1 VSPSDSERR
10 YLKYIRDSIDRIQRY
25 APSTLEDFLRDEEA
39 QDAIIWRLQ
48 TLADA
53 AKNHLSQELKARH
66 PEIRWRAVYGFRN
79 VAAHAYADV
88 NLARVWEIVQGHLH
102 PVRKAVEDELRP

>member
-1 VSPSDSERR
+1 MSPTDRERR
-10 YLKYIRDSIDRIQRY
+10 YLRYIRDSIERIRRY

-39 QDAIIWRLQ
+39 QDAIVWRLQ

-53 AKNHLSQELKARH
+53 ARNHLSAELKARH

-88 NLARVWEIVQGHLH
+88 DWARVWEIVQEHLQ
-102 PVRKAVEDELRP
+102 PVRRAVEEELA

>member
-1 VSPSDSERR
+1 VSPSDRERR
-10 YLKYIRDSIDRIQRY
+10 YLRYIRDSIERIRRY

-39 QDAIIWRLQ
+39 QDAIVWRLQ

-53 AKNHLSQELKARH
+53 ARNHLSQELKARH

-79 VAAHAYADV
+79 VAAHAYADGD
-88 NLARVWEIVQGHLH
+88 LARVWEIVQEHLQ
-102 PVRKAVEDELRP
+102 PVQKAVEEELV